1 MTIFNFWKEKNP
13 TQTEFFHTF
22 NELHDSGKQ
31 IVISSD
37 RHPSKLRELDDRLRS
52 RFQWNIV
59 ADIKPP
65 DYETRVAILRKK
77 AELENVEIDNDFLD
91 VIDLIAEKVKFNIR
105 ELESALSRIIS
116 YSTLFHEHI
125 DVKYA
130 RKNQVLQVER
140 SRIGLTLARPNLRV
154 HNHVLLRLK
163 VYLAN
168 TTAAPDVLAAVLKEC
183 ITITVQLFDG
193 HVGNDQT
200 HLSVNNVFNQFLL
213 CFDIQSQ

>member
-1 MTIFNFWKEKNP
+1 MMTRFKNKYRSADVLLIDDIQFLEGKES

-77 AELENVEIDNDFLD
+77 AE
-91 VIDLIAEKVKFNIR
+91 AGK
-105 ELESALSRIIS
+105 
-116 YSTLFHEHI
+116 
-125 DVKYA
+125 
-130 RKNQVLQVER
+130 
-140 SRIGLTLARPNLRV
+140 
-154 HNHVLLRLK
+154 
-163 VYLAN
+163 
-168 TTAAPDVLAAVLKEC
+168 C
-183 ITITVQLFDG
+183 
-193 HVGNDQT
+193 GNRQ
-200 HLSVNNVFNQFLL
+200 
-213 CFDIQSQ
+213 